1 MWRQYSSKPD
11 LKMAFLGLKFYSSIL
26 IFIFGVA
33 IAGIWAA
40 ILTSGFTK
48 SIVSKLIKLIGQ
60 PHIIQQGM
68 CKSLSTLPEEKVN
81 QWLLNISAWWS
92 TFSIEDTDWH
102 LAQIRYCQAT
112 YVRKIVSFT
121 RPVLFKDVIFPGS
134 TAKVINFCLGALM
147 LSNFRH
153 AGTHISQT
161 TFYPR
166 IETTFGISWSSSQV
180 LLLYLQSL

>member
-11 LKMAFLGLKFYSSIL
+11 LKMAFLGLEFYSSIL
-26 IFIFGVA
+26 IVIFGVA
-33 IAGIWAA
+33 IAGIWAV
-40 ILTSGFTK
+40 ILPSGFTK
-48 SIVSKLIKLIGQ
+48 SIASKLIGQ
-60 PHIIQQGM
+60 PHITQQGI
-68 CKSLSTLPEEKVN
+68 CKSQSTLPEEKVN
-81 QWLLNISAWWS
+81 QWLLNILAWWS

-112 YVRKIVSFT
+112 YVRKIMSFT

-147 LSNFRH
+147 LSNLRH

-166 IETTFGISWSSSQV
+166 IEKTFGISWNSSQV
-180 LLLYLQSL
+180 LLLYQQSL